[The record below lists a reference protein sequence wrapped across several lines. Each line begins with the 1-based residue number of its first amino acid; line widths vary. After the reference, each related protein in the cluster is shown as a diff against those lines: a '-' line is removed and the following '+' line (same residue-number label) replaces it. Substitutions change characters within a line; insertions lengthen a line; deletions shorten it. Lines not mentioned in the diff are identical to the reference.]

1 MLRLDFASR
10 GFYFCEHCVAFA
22 RAVIYQPA
30 AQRDFGELRI
40 LLAVD
45 LQIANFASCNFKAM
59 VCFCETG
66 FDFKP

>member
-10 GFYFCEHCVAFA
+10 EFYFCEHCAAFMRTA
-22 RAVIYQPA
+22 FYKPA
-30 AQRDFGELRI
+30 TQRDFGELRI